1 MEKVKKTKRY
11 CTPAGLANLRPGNT
25 RTYEENRALGLK
37 GAEKA
42 KENREHKKTF
52 KAALEWA
59 LDLPAMPTENE
70 EIERIRTQYPDITN
84 REAMAI
90 AMARE
95 TLKEGNVRA
104 FVAVR
109 DTTGELPAQTVNVQ
123 GNEPMTINIKTI
135 D

>member
-1 MEKVKKTKRY
+1 MEEVKKKR
-11 CTPAGLANLRPGNT
+11 PAPGPTSLANLKPGSM
-25 RTYEENRALGLK
+25 RSYEENRANGLK
-37 GAEKA
+37 GAEIS
-42 KENREHKKTF
+42 KERRAHRKTF
-52 KAALEWA
+52 KEALEWA

-70 EIERIRTQYPDITN
+70 EIERIRNQYPDITN

-90 AMARE
+90 AMTRE